1 MRWIRGHIRQGSW
14 LALFALVINLGLS
27 FGHIHAIDGKRAER
41 DFAPRVAALVAPDDG
56 QAQRLVQSQG
66 PSQGP
71 NQGHRDDGLA
81 DFLCPICM
89 AASAMGQAFAAAPPE
104 LVLAL
109 TETTIAPTTVSDLEA
124 PEPPRAAFDPR
135 GPPIS

>member
-1 MRWIRGHIRQGSW
+1 MRWIRDYARQGSW

-41 DFAPRVAALVAPDDG
+41 AFASRLAALVASDDG
-56 QAQRLVQSQG
+56 QRLVQSQG
-66 PSQGP
+66 PS
-71 NQGHRDDGLA
+71 QGHRDDGLA

-89 AASAMGQAFAAAPPE
+89 AASAMGQAFAAAPPAIVLE
-104 LVLAL
+104 LAA
-109 TETTIAPTTVSDLEA
+109 TTVAPTAVSDLEA